1 MKDNRGWRPCGD
13 SQESAGAIC
22 ANSTDEHGIQRWR
35 SLIRCRPLA
44 VGSRNYFFGGTT
56 ASLQAFATRNF
67 TTVFAG
73 ILIEA
78 PV

>member
-1 MKDNRGWRPCGD
+1 MAAEG
-13 SQESAGAIC
+13 GAP
-22 ANSTDEHGIQRWR
+22 AETLGNPQGQ
-35 SLIRCRPLA
+35 SLQMAPMIAALNNGRVSSGAAPFA
-44 VGSRNYFFGGTT
+44 VGSRNYFFGTT